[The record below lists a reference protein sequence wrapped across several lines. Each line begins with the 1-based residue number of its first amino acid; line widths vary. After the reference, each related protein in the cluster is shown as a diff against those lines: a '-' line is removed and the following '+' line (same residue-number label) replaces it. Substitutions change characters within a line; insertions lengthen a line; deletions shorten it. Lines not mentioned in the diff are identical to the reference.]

1 MVDQSVSGSSDF
13 IRIRAP
19 HQLLLYIHVRSWK
32 SAGGFQKSGNPFQQQ
47 TTSNNIKQPICVCVP
62 ENRAPV
68 VHDHFP
74 HSNMVSPIFKH
85 IHPISRPKIS
95 TAHRTSSQSLP
106 GQSGP
111 CSKAHLIGQ
120 GPSASWAVLLACC
133 NQYHN
138 CRKWMDMVE
147 NGNLFKNTHIT
158 HIYDKVSGTR
168 ICCLIQSTKR

>member
-1 MVDQSVSGSSDF
+1 MYQVHPISSASEHPTSF
-13 IRIRAP
+13 FCTSMFEAGNLP
-19 HQLLLYIHVRSWK
+19 VVFKNPEIHSNNK
-32 SAGGFQKSGNPFQQQ
+32 QHQ
-47 TTSNNIKQPICVCVP
+47 TTSNNQYVCVCVP